1 MRRLFCL
8 LLPLLLS
15 QCAVRKLEKSQ
26 LPNALPIAVSN
37 NAVAYL
43 NINGQHQFYTF
54 NGLKPGRTYQEI
66 TNQAFVWHSGEWHD
80 LNVPAEQLPVLASVA
95 VSVKDSV
102 YLFGGYT
109 VAADHSEKSIPNV
122 WRIDGFSHQWQAMPA
137 MPTPVDDAV
146 ALVYQ
151 DRYIYLISGW
161 HDVDNVSLVQVF
173 DTETKTW
180 QQATEFPLP
189 PVFGH
194 AGGIVENQMIVCDG
208 VKVVWQGDKKQFL
221 PSPECALG
229 FIDEQDISKIHWQK
243 IPHHSGTAFYRM
255 AASRH
260 NKGQVYFAGGSDN
273 PYNYDGIGYDGT
285 PSKPSSTIRIYDF
298 QRNQWRSSEAA
309 IPKTMDHRG
318 LLSTP
323 AGVFILGGM
332 AENQTVVNKII
343 KIKEE

>member
-1 MRRLFCL
+1 MNKIIWF
-8 LLPLLLS
+8 LLPLLLC
-15 QCAVRKLEKSQ
+15 QCAVRQTEKPD
-26 LPNALPIAVSN
+26 LPSSLPIAVSN

-54 NGLKPGRTYQEI
+54 NGLKPGKTYQDI

-80 LNVPAEQLPVLASVA
+80 LNVPVEQLPVLASVA

-173 DTETKTW
+173 DTDTQTW

-194 AGGIVENQMIVCDG
+194 AGGIVEHQMVICDG
-208 VKVVWQGDKKQFL
+208 VKVMWQGDKKQFL
-221 PSPECALG
+221 PSPECVLG
-229 FIDEQDISKIHWQK
+229 VIDKVDISKIHWQK
-243 IPHHSGTAFYRM
+243 IPHHSGKAFYRM
-255 AASRH
+255 AASGDG
-260 NKGQVYFAGGSDN
+260 NDGVYFAGGSDN
-273 PYNYDGIGYDGT
+273 PYNYNGIGYNDV
-285 PSKPSSTIRIYDF
+285 PAKPSDDVRIYDLKLH
-298 QRNQWRSSEAA
+298 QWITRQSA
-309 IPKTMDHRG
+309 IPATMDHRS
-318 LLSTP
+318 LLHTID
-323 AGVFILGGM
+323 GFYILGGM
-332 AENQTVVNKII
+332 KTDQMVVNRILKIE
-343 KIKEE
+343 K